1 MAEDNQELSMEDILS
16 SIKNILSED
25 ENAGK
30 QQEDKKEP
38 EISAPGT
45 ESDEAQQPAEM
56 PTAAPSEPETATPA
70 EEDDVFDL
78 SPSMRI
84 EDFANSEEEINLD
97 AELDGI
103 SGEPENSQETPE
115 ASAAASEEETEELE
129 NELTLENTAPA
140 ETEEA
145 SADDTQGL
153 PEIEPQDEESDPFDV
168 EKTEDA
174 GYRETAYQEE
184 VSEGTDNTRE
194 PEIILPTLEEVEAE
208 PYFEADAPQAPV
220 YQQNEEPEKQPE
232 PEPQDVRP
240 ASETETRP
248 EKDAV
253 DVSASIISNFAK
265 MFTREKAAEP
275 DIQTEIP
282 AEPVNELG
290 NANRTIEDV
299 VASVIRRII
308 GDEVSR
314 NWRKGADYDKLARE
328 EIAAQTRQWLDKNL
342 PALVER
348 IVKQEIERVMAK
360 VGDDR

>member
-25 ENAGK
+25 ENSGK
-30 QQEDKKEP
+30 QQEEKKEP
-38 EISAPGT
+38 EISAPGA
-45 ESDEAQQPAEM
+45 ESDETQTPAE
-56 PTAAPSEPETATPA
+56 TEKAEPSEPETANRV
-70 EEDDVFDL
+70 EEDDVLDL

-103 SGEPENSQETPE
+103 SGEPENSQENLEAPAAAFEEEPEEGENELTPE
-115 ASAAASEEETEELE
+115 KAVSTETEEL
-129 NELTLENTAPA
+129 P
-140 ETEEA
+140 
-145 SADDTQGL
+145 ADDAQGL
-153 PEIEPQDEESDPFDV
+153 SEIEPQDEESDPFDV
-168 EKTEDA
+168 EKTENAD
-174 GYRETAYQEE
+174 YRETSYQEE
-184 VSEGTDNTRE
+184 PAKIMESARE
-194 PEIILPTLEEVEAE
+194 PEIILPTLKEVEAE
-208 PYFEADAPQAPV
+208 PYFEADAPQAPA
-220 YQQNEEPEKQPE
+220 YQQDEEPKKQPE
-232 PEPQDVRP
+232 PEPRDFRTDSGIEMP
-240 ASETETRP
+240 A
-248 EKDAV
+248 EKNAV

-275 DIQTEIP
+275 EEQVEA
-282 AEPVNELG
+282 AEPVRELG
-290 NANRTIEDV
+290 SANRTIEDV

-308 GDEVSR
+308 GEEVSQ

-328 EIAAQTRQWLDKNL
+328 EIAEQTQKWLDKNL

>member
-38 EISAPGT
+38 EISAPGA

-115 ASAAASEEETEELE
+115 ASEEETEELE

-145 SADDTQGL
+145 SILSACVPADMW
-153 PEIEPQDEESDPFDV
+153 S
-168 EKTEDA
+168 
-174 GYRETAYQEE
+174 
-184 VSEGTDNTRE
+184 
-194 PEIILPTLEEVEAE
+194 ILP
-208 PYFEADAPQAPV
+208 
-220 YQQNEEPEKQPE
+220 
-232 PEPQDVRP
+232 RRRGG
-240 ASETETRP
+240 S
-248 EKDAV
+248 
-253 DVSASIISNFAK
+253 VS
-265 MFTREKAAEP
+265 T
-275 DIQTEIP
+275 
-282 AEPVNELG
+282 V
-290 NANRTIEDV
+290 
-299 VASVIRRII
+299 
-308 GDEVSR
+308 
-314 NWRKGADYDKLARE
+314 
-328 EIAAQTRQWLDKNL
+328 
-342 PALVER
+342 
-348 IVKQEIERVMAK
+348 
-360 VGDDR
+360 